1 MLKQL
6 LRLPLSAK
14 CGLVAALIC
23 ALAGLTLLI
32 TSMTASKQILLE
44 TTRLIGQ
51 QWTNQLASQSQQS
64 LLRNDRVSLQ
74 AFLQDYINSPLIV
87 YGSIKDSR
95 GNALA
100 EAGVRSEQH
109 LHYQAGVAADG
120 RLGQVEL
127 SLSSELIGNE
137 IRDLGKT
144 LLLLTAILCCLS
156 YALLAVPMRNI
167 ERHIQHARQRLAQ
180 PMQDDVS
187 DYPGED
193 CLGDLLDEI
202 HNPQIRLMQAD
213 DYRYRDYVV
222 LHCQWQAY
230 DDLKQKMSPAH
241 FAEQIDTT
249 YARSEAI
256 ARLYHGELMLR
267 RHHAITLRFFELE
280 DCDPPLF
287 RALCAADLLQK
298 LDRSLKIRPGIARI
312 CEQGAPWQI
321 AAKECETVDQLHDI
335 TASGQ
340 GIWLDDNCRHHERL
354 DAWVSCRGNRVG
366 SLKPPY
372 DELLNRQH
380 MQLKQLSLS
389 QLKNDMSSEETEDA

>member
-14 CGLVAALIC
+14 CGLVAALVC

-44 TTRLIGQ
+44 TTQLIGQ
-51 QWTNQLASQSQQS
+51 QWTHQLASQSQQA

-74 AFLQDYINSPLIV
+74 AILQDYINSPLIV

-100 EAGVRSEQH
+100 EAGVRNEQH
-109 LHYQAGVAADG
+109 LHYQLGVADDG

-156 YALLAVPMRNI
+156 YALLAVPMRSV
-167 ERHIQHARQRLAQ
+167 ERHIQRARQRLAQ
-180 PMQDDVS
+180 PMLDDTS
-187 DYPGED
+187 RYPGED
-193 CLGDLLDEI
+193 CLGELLDEV
-202 HNPQIRLMQAD
+202 HNPQIRLIQAD
-213 DYRYRDYVV
+213 DQRYRDYVV

-230 DDLKQKMSPAH
+230 NDLQEKMSPAH
-241 FAEQIDTT
+241 FAEQIHTA

-256 ARLYHGELMLR
+256 ARLYHGELLLR
-267 RHHAITLRFFELE
+267 RQHAISFRLFELD

-287 RALCAADLLQK
+287 RALCAAELLQK

-312 CEQGAPWQI
+312 CQQGASWQI
-321 AAKECETVDQLHDI
+321 AAKECEVFDQLHDI

-340 GIWLDDNCRHHERL
+340 GIWLDDNCRQHERL
-354 DAWVSCRGNRVG
+354 DAWVSCSGNRVG

-372 DELLNRQH
+372 DELLNRQLL
-380 MQLKQLSLS
+380 QLKQLSPS
-389 QLKNDMSSEETEDA
+389 QLQSEVTTDEER